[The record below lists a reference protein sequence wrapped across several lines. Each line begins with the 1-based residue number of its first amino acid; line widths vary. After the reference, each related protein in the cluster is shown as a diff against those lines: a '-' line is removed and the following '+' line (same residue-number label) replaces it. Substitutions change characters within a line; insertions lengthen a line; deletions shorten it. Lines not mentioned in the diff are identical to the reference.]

1 LQSQILLTGITTSSF
16 ANPIVVS
23 HDFGIVNLACASE
36 GAACAPDILPGPRQQ
51 SATCSRTSSTAATAR
66 WFDVVWD
73 FTFDASPFLSI
84 ASMTM
89 QVDVVGFLG
98 AYPGNIGPAGQ
109 LGNFFAIDGVP
120 IFPFLVNTDGRDSHV
135 FAIPTLAAGSH
146 QFSVQA
152 YDPAFSPGG
161 NFEGWGG
168 VDFARLTV
176 SGETAAAGCSSGTR
190 VAAASGFRH
199 RGHRPRSIPE
209 NTEIVRTFR
218 PPESPV
224 PAWENP
230 CHRNAGGRDR
240 KIDVSRHVGGEL
252 AGCPIAEVVDH
263 SAIAEVRRAGRVQIL
278 VHLDQLVA

>member
-1 LQSQILLTGITTSSF
+1 LLTGITTSSF
-16 ANPIVVS
+16 ANPIVVN
-23 HDFGIVNLACASE
+23 HDFGIVDLACASE
-36 GAACAPDILPGPRQQ
+36 GAACAPDILPGTA
-51 SATCSRTSSTAATAR
+51 SAVGNVFTNIFNGGYRAGGR
-66 WFDVVWD
+66 VVWD

-176 SGETAAAGCSSGTR
+176 SGETAA
-190 VAAASGFRH
+190 VAAVPEPASLLLLASGIV
-199 RGHRPRSIPE
+199 G
-209 NTEIVRTFR
+209 IVRVRSLRT
-218 PPESPV
+218 
-224 PAWENP
+224 
-230 CHRNAGGRDR
+230 R
-240 KIDVSRHVGGEL
+240 K
-252 AGCPIAEVVDH
+252 
-263 SAIAEVRRAGRVQIL
+263 
-278 VHLDQLVA
+278 